1 MINVNVK
8 TIYKNKEVG
17 EWWKGAMG
25 PEQVTGSR
33 E

>member
-17 EWWKGAMG
+17 GW
-25 PEQVTGSR
+25 VTELINPLSLCL
-33 E
+33 